1 MYVLMGANGNITS
14 KTARLLLSAGQP
26 VRVLGRN
33 AAHLEPLKQ
42 AGAEVLVGGA
52 LDPDFL
58 TRAFSGASAVYT
70 MIPPDYV
77 SPDHRSYQK
86 AVSEAIAQAIAK
98 SGTTHVVNLSS
109 VGASLPSGT
118 GPIAGLHD
126 QEQRLDKLASVNVL
140 HVRATYFLENHLHA
154 IGLIKALGVYPGMIA
169 PNVPLAMIATQDV
182 AVAVVRE
189 LTKPTYTGHT
199 VRHLLGA
206 RDYTMSEVTRVLG
219 AAVGKPELK
228 YVQSDPVQ
236 AKAGMVQSGFSQ
248 NVADLFEEMSNAMS
262 DGRIQATYRRDA
274 ASTTPTTLEQFAPTF
289 AAAFTAGGH

>member
-14 KTARLLLSAGQP
+14 KTARLLLSAGEP

-33 AAHLEPLKQ
+33 AAHLGPLKQ

-58 TRAFSGASAVYT
+58 TRALTGASAVYT

-77 SPDHRSYQK
+77 SPDHRSYQR
-86 AVSEAIAQAIAK
+86 AVGEAITQAIAK
-98 SGTTHVVNLSS
+98 SGVKYAVNLSS
-109 VGASLPSGT
+109 VGAALPCGT
-118 GPIAGLHD
+118 GPITGLHE
-126 QEQRLDKLASVNVL
+126 QEQRMDKLAGVNVL

-169 PNVPLAMIATQDV
+169 PNVPLAMVATQDI
-182 AVAVVRE
+182 AAAVVRE
-189 LTKPTYTGHT
+189 LTKPSFTGHT

-206 RDYTMSEVTRVLG
+206 RDYTMSEVARVLG
-219 AAVGKPELK
+219 SAVGKPDLK
-228 YVQSDPVQ
+228 YVQSDPAQ

-289 AAAFTAGGH
+289 AAAFNAGAR